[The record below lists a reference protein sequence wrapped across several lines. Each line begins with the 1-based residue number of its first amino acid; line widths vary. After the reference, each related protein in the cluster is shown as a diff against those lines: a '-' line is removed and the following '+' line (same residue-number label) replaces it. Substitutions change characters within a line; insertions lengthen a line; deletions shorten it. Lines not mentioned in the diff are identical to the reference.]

1 MLMCYN
7 QSFLQVSVS
16 KEGVGLDI
24 VELEQAALLVA
35 DDDPDLEHVTEHI
48 ASATIADSS
57 RITPPEGAVTSTSEE
72 TGSSEC
78 DDSDSDSDSSGEYTT
93 ASDDSTKEE
102 EEKSLL
108 KSDNAEKNL
117 IDNELLQDQG
127 LECELKNLN
136 LNAGEDKILTQC
148 ASTNNTKPL
157 ITEITDTDKSSP
169 CQEVDK
175 LLVNEPSE
183 LPQGTAPGRSEQET
197 QSASSKTDNVSL
209 NW

>member
-7 QSFLQVSVS
+7 HSFLQVCVS

-93 ASDDSTKEE
+93 ASDDSSEE
-102 EEKSLL
+102 EDEKSLL

-117 IDNELLQDQG
+117 IDNELLQDRG

-136 LNAGEDKILTQC
+136 LNTTEDKKLEKC

-157 ITEITDTDKSSP
+157 ITEITDKGSP

-175 LLVNEPSE
+175 LVVNEPSE
-183 LPQGTAPGRSEQET
+183 LPQGTAPVRSEQET
-197 QSASSKTDNVSL
+197 QSAPSKKDNVSL